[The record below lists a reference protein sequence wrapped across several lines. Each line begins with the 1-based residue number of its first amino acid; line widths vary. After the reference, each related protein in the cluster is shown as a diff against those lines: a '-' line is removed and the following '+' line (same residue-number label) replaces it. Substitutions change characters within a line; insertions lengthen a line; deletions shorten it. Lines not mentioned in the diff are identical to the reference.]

1 MTLLTVTDLGVDT
14 RRGETLIE
22 QVSFTIDSGERVGL
36 IGESGSGKSL
46 TALSLMGL
54 LPDELSAHGQMT
66 LDGETGNLIDY
77 PDRRMRTLRGRRV
90 SMVFQEPMTALNPL
104 MTVGAQIAEVMTHHG
119 TVDSDAAARDRTRE
133 LLADVRI
140 TDPERIYGA
149 YPHQL
154 SGGQRQRVLIA
165 IALANDPDLLI
176 CDEPTTALDVTVQ
189 RQIVELIL
197 ELVERRGTGLLFITH
212 DLALVSGVCE
222 RILVM
227 RDGNLV
233 ESGTTEHILTDPA
246 HDYTRGLIAAS
257 DLDARDPDGHLY
269 TVETATTGDYR
280 PGQIHKAPAVPP
292 IGEVVLSATGVSRT
306 YVGKRRGFF
315 GPRRRTEALRDV
327 SLELR
332 RGQRLGIVGSSGSG
346 KSTLLRILA
355 GLDSPTTGTVTHAE
369 RAQVVFQDPM
379 GSLDPRMRIG
389 AIVEEP
395 LLGLGLSGEE
405 RRTRV
410 SEVLGE
416 VGIGADA
423 VNRYPHEFSGGQRQR
438 ISIARALSVK
448 PDVLFADEAVSA
460 LDVSVRA
467 QVLNLLSDLVA
478 DYGLALF
485 FVSHD
490 LSVIRQMCSDVLV
503 LNHGD
508 VVEAGPV
515 DRIWANPQADYTR
528 ELLAAVPRLVGR

>member
-54 LPDELSAHGQMT
+54 LPDELSAHGEMT

-119 TVDSDAAARDRTRE
+119 TVDSDAAARDRTLE

-140 TDPERIYGA
+140 TDPERIYSA

-154 SGGQRQRVLIA
+154 SGGQRQRILIA

-197 ELVERRGTGLLFITH
+197 ELVARRGTGLLFITH

-246 HDYTRGLIAAS
+246 HDYTRGLLAAS

-280 PGQIHKAPAVPP
+280 PGHVHKAPTVPP
-292 IGEVVLSATGVSRT
+292 IGDVVLSATGVSRI
-306 YVGKRRGFF
+306 YVGKRRGFLA
-315 GPRRRTEALRDV
+315 PRRHTEALRDV

-332 RGQRLGIVGSSGSG
+332 RGQRLGIVGGSGSG
-346 KSTLLRILA
+346 KTTLLRILA
-355 GLDSPTTGTVTHAE
+355 GLESPTTGTVTHAE

-410 SEVLGE
+410 AEVLGE

-423 VNRYPHEFSGGQRQR
+423 VNRFPHEFSGGQRQR

>member
-14 RRGETLIE
+14 RRGEPLIG

-54 LPDELSAHGQMT
+54 LPDNLSAHGEMT
-66 LDGETGNLIDY
+66 LDGEPGNLIDY
-77 PDRRMRTLRGRRV
+77 PDRRMRALRGRRV

-104 MTVGAQIAEVMTHHG
+104 MTVGAQVAEVMTHHG
-119 TVDSDAAARDRTRE
+119 TVDSDDAARDRTLE

-140 TDPERIYGA
+140 ADPERVYGA
-149 YPHQL
+149 HPHQL
-154 SGGQRQRVLIA
+154 SGGQRQRILIA
-165 IALANDPDLLI
+165 MALANDPDLLI

-233 ESGTTEHILTDPA
+233 ESGTTEQILTDPV
-246 HDYTRGLIAAS
+246 HDYTRGLLAAS

-269 TVETATTGDYR
+269 TVETAATGDYR
-280 PGQIHKAPAVPP
+280 PGHVHKVPAVPP
-292 IGEVVLSATGVSRT
+292 IGDVVLSATGVSRT
-306 YVGKRRGFF
+306 YLGKRRGFL
-315 GPRRRTEALRDV
+315 GPRRRTEALKDV

-332 RGQRLGIVGSSGSG
+332 RGQRLGVVGGSGSG

-355 GLDSPTTGTVTHAE
+355 GLDSPTTGTVNHAE

-395 LLGLGLSGEE
+395 LLGLGLSAGE

-410 SEVLGE
+410 AEVLGE

-423 VNRYPHEFSGGQRQR
+423 VDRFPHEFSGGQRQR

-490 LSVIRQMCSDVLV
+490 LSVVRQMCSDVLV

-515 DRIWANPQADYTR
+515 EKIWSAPEADYTR